1 MSKCEPNSPDT
12 KGAFKIQKI
21 NIFSLSTKPGFEN
34 CNFNIES
41 TKSAFENQCPSVT
54 FLFQA
59 LPTLTCPG
67 VYSLAFIVQYWER
80 GYDRQGYEKH
90 INLIFQ
96 NSIPVTFAKW
106 KSLVNNFILLKTVKI
121 AESFLMTRSYFGLLS
136 SISKI
141 TLFWVQSVSFQ
152 TLNLPAYGSAYVC
165 VYKICVAMFS
175 YYSHEYICISYT

>member
-106 KSLVNNFILLKTVKI
+106 KSLVNNFILLKTIKGTSLEVQ
-121 AESFLMTRSYFGLLS
+121 GLGLHAPNAGDTGLIPGWGTKNPHVTQHS
-136 SISKI
+136 QKNIK
-141 TLFWVQSVSFQ
+141 
-152 TLNLPAYGSAYVC
+152 
-165 VYKICVAMFS
+165 
-175 YYSHEYICISYT
+175 